1 MADTGVERVTVVRGG
16 TTVLR
21 DVTLH
26 AADGELLVV
35 LGSSGSGKSTLLRVL
50 AGLDEIA
57 SGDVVIKGRR
67 VTRLSPRERRAAMV
81 FQASALFPF
90 LDVSGNLGWGLRARR
105 LPEAEVQERV
115 SGRARQ
121 AVFVHVAPVRHETPD
136 AAWL

>member
-1 MADTGVERVTVVRGG
+1 MSAAA
-16 TTVLR
+16 TVLR

-81 FQASALFPF
+81 FQASALFRSSTCPAI
-90 LDVSGNLGWGLRARR
+90 SGGDCG
-105 LPEAEVQERV
+105 
-115 SGRARQ
+115 
-121 AVFVHVAPVRHETPD
+121 
-136 AAWL
+136 